1 MASFLLL
8 LGILVE
14 NLTLY
19 ISLPIIM
26 AGNLHKEQMMNSI
39 IKNLVWLLVAVV
51 GAFYFGMLALNT
63 GEEVSATWLVIASVC
78 IYMIGYRFYS
88 KYIAEKVFELDD
100 NRATPAVINND
111 GKDFVPTNKVVLFG
125 HHFAAIAGAGPLV
138 GPILAAQMGYLPSM
152 IWLLVGVVLAG
163 AVHDFTVLFISM
175 RRNGRSLGEIIKEEM
190 GKTTGSIAMVGILFI
205 MLIIVAILAMV
216 VVNALADS
224 PWGLFTIAMT
234 IPIAVFMGIYMRYLR
249 PGRVGEASVIGFILL
264 LAALYYGQAL
274 TDPAHP
280 WHDVFLLKKTTLSLI
295 IIGYGFIASI
305 LPVWLLLAPRDYL
318 STFLKI
324 GVIVAMAI
332 GILIVNPALQMPK
345 VTAFID
351 GTGPVFAGSI
361 FPFLFITIACGAI
374 SGFHALIS
382 SGTTPKMVEKES
394 HARPIGYGSML
405 MESLVGIMALIAA
418 CILEPGLYFTI
429 NSPLA
434 TLDPTAASALSA
446 DMNTIEQSVK
456 TILQNGGFVLQPEM
470 LTNGHF
476 VTMIEET
483 TKAVG
488 EPTLVA
494 KTGGAPTFAVGL
506 TQILHEVAG
515 GKESIA
521 FWYHFAIL
529 FEALFIL
536 TAVDA
541 GTRSGRFLIQ
551 DVLGNV
557 YKPMANTQ
565 SVLWGVVASAICV
578 AGWGYLLYQ
587 GAIDPQGGIF
597 TLWPLFGASNQMLAG
612 IALLLGTVVLF
623 KMGKAKYSWITIL
636 PAVWV
641 LLTTLYAAIQ
651 KLLPAN
657 GERVHDAVSHV
668 ATAQNQ
674 TALKEKALGFITKL
688 QEMGADAS
696 TMLEGKTLE
705 EWQKVVSKADILIH
719 NHTLDAILCAFFI
732 FVTLVVIGATIRIC
746 YLTAIGKGEKFP
758 LKEEPYQESKNF
770 SIQAH

>member
-1 MASFLLL
+1 
-8 LGILVE
+8 
-14 NLTLY
+14 
-19 ISLPIIM
+19 
-26 AGNLHKEQMMNSI
+26 MNSI

-234 IPIAVFMGIYMRYLR
+234 IPIAVFMGVYMRYLR

-405 MESLVGIMALIAA
+405 MESLVGVMALIAA

-434 TLDPTAASALSA
+434 TLDPAAASALSA

-636 PAVWV
+636 PAAWV

-696 TMLEGKTLE
+696 TILEGKTLE

>member
-1 MASFLLL
+1 
-8 LGILVE
+8 
-14 NLTLY
+14 
-19 ISLPIIM
+19 
-26 AGNLHKEQMMNSI
+26 MMNSI

-138 GPILAAQMGYLPSM
+138 GPILAAQMGYMPSM

-190 GKTTGSIAMVGILFI
+190 GKATGTIAMVGILFI

-696 TMLEGKTLE
+696 TILEGKTLE

>member
-1 MASFLLL
+1 
-8 LGILVE
+8 
-14 NLTLY
+14 
-19 ISLPIIM
+19 M

-138 GPILAAQMGYLPSM
+138 GPILAAQMGYMPSM

-190 GKTTGSIAMVGILFI
+190 GKATGSIAMVGILFI

-234 IPIAVFMGIYMRYLR
+234 IPIAVFMGVYMRYLR

-324 GVIVAMAI
+324 GVIVAMAA
-332 GILIVNPALQMPK
+332 GILLVNPTLQMPK

-623 KMGKAKYSWITIL
+623 KMGKARYSWITIL

>member
-1 MASFLLL
+1 
-8 LGILVE
+8 
-14 NLTLY
+14 
-19 ISLPIIM
+19 
-26 AGNLHKEQMMNSI
+26 MMNSI

-138 GPILAAQMGYLPSM
+138 GPILAAQMGYMPSM

-190 GKTTGSIAMVGILFI
+190 GKATGSIAMVGILFI

-234 IPIAVFMGIYMRYLR
+234 IPIAVFMGVYMRYLR

-476 VTMIEET
+476 VTMIEKT

>member
-1 MASFLLL
+1 
-8 LGILVE
+8 
-14 NLTLY
+14 
-19 ISLPIIM
+19 M

-138 GPILAAQMGYLPSM
+138 GPILAAQMGYMPSM

-234 IPIAVFMGIYMRYLR
+234 IPIAVFMGVYMRYLR

-434 TLDPTAASALSA
+434 TLDPAAASALSA

-688 QEMGADAS
+688 QEMGANAS
-696 TMLEGKTLE
+696 TILEGKTLE

>member
-1 MASFLLL
+1 
-8 LGILVE
+8 
-14 NLTLY
+14 
-19 ISLPIIM
+19 
-26 AGNLHKEQMMNSI
+26 MNSI

-405 MESLVGIMALIAA
+405 MESLVGVMALIAA

-434 TLDPTAASALSA
+434 TLDPAAASALSA

-636 PAVWV
+636 PAAWV

>member
-1 MASFLLL
+1 
-8 LGILVE
+8 
-14 NLTLY
+14 
-19 ISLPIIM
+19 
-26 AGNLHKEQMMNSI
+26 MNSI

-138 GPILAAQMGYLPSM
+138 GPILAAQMGYMPSM

-190 GKTTGSIAMVGILFI
+190 GKATGTIAMVGILFI

-434 TLDPTAASALSA
+434 TLDPAAASALSA

-623 KMGKAKYSWITIL
+623 KMGKARYSWITIL

-674 TALKEKALGFITKL
+674 TALKEKVLGFITKL

>member
-1 MASFLLL
+1 MPRNLLK
-8 LGILVE
+8 GA
-14 NLTLY
+14 T
-19 ISLPIIM
+19 
-26 AGNLHKEQMMNSI
+26 MNQI

-111 GKDFVPTNKVVLFG
+111 GKDFVPTNKIVLFG

-175 RRNGRSLGEIIKEEM
+175 RRNGRSLGEIIKDEM
-190 GKTTGSIAMVGILFI
+190 GKTTGSIAMIGIFFI

-234 IPIAVFMGIYMRYLR
+234 IPIAIFMGIYMRYLR

-280 WHDVFLLKKTTLSLI
+280 WHDVFLLEKTTLSLI
-295 IIGYGFIASI
+295 IIAYGFIASI

-324 GVIVAMAI
+324 GVIVAMAV
-332 GILIVNPALQMPK
+332 GILIVNPPLQMPK

-382 SGTTPKMVEKES
+382 SGTTPKMVEKET

-405 MESLVGIMALIAA
+405 MESLVGVMALIAA

-434 TLDPTAASALSA
+434 LLDPAAATALSA
-446 DMNTIEQSVK
+446 DMGTIEQSVK
-456 TILQNGGFVLQPEM
+456 AILQNGGFVLQPEM

-557 YKPMANTQ
+557 YKPIANTQ
-565 SVLWGVVASAICV
+565 SALWGVVASAICV

-623 KMGKAKYSWITIL
+623 KMGKAKHSWVTII

-641 LLTTLYAAIQ
+641 LTTTLYAATQ

-657 GERVHDAVSHV
+657 GERVHDAVSHI

-674 TALKEKALGFITKL
+674 TALREKALGFIAKL

>member
-1 MASFLLL
+1 
-8 LGILVE
+8 
-14 NLTLY
+14 
-19 ISLPIIM
+19 
-26 AGNLHKEQMMNSI
+26 MNAVV
-39 IKNLVWLLVAVV
+39 KNLVWLLVAVV
-51 GAFYFGMLALNT
+51 GAFYFGMLALNH

-100 NRATPAVINND
+100 NRATPALINND

-138 GPILAAQMGYLPSM
+138 GPILAAQMGYMPSM

-175 RRNGRSLGEIIKEEM
+175 RRNGRSLGEIIKDEM
-190 GKTTGSIAMVGILFI
+190 GKVTGTIAMVGILFI

-249 PGRVGEASVIGFILL
+249 PGRVGEASVIGFALL
-264 LAALYYGQAL
+264 LLALYYGHAVA
-274 TDPAHP
+274 DPAHP
-280 WHDVFLLKKTTLSLI
+280 WHALFTLEKTTLSLI
-295 IIGYGFIASI
+295 IIAYGFIASI

-324 GVIVAMAI
+324 GVIVAMAV
-332 GILIVNPALQMPK
+332 GILLVNPTLKMPA

-382 SGTTPKMVEKES
+382 SGTTPKMIEKES
-394 HARPIGYGSML
+394 HARAIGYGSML

-418 CILEPGLYFTI
+418 CILEPGLYFAI

-434 TLDPTAASALSA
+434 VLDPAAATALGA
-446 DMNTIEQSVK
+446 DMSAVEQSVK
-456 TILQNGGFVLQPEM
+456 GILQNAGFVLQPEM
-470 LTNGHF
+470 LANGHIANLI
-476 VTMIEET
+476 TES
-483 TKAVG
+483 AANVG
-488 EPTLVA
+488 EPTLIA

-551 DVLGNV
+551 DVLGNI
-557 YKPMANTQ
+557 YKPMANTK
-565 SVLWGVVASAICV
+565 SATWGTIASAICV

-587 GAIDPQGGIF
+587 GAIDPQGGIY

-623 KMGKAKYSWITIL
+623 KMGKAKHSWITIV
-636 PAVWV
+636 PAFWV

-668 ATAQNQ
+668 ATVQNQ
-674 TALKEKALGFITKL
+674 TALKEKALTFIAKL

-696 TMLEGKTLE
+696 TMLEGKSLE
-705 EWQKVVSKADILIH
+705 GWQKVVSKADILIH
-719 NHTLDAILCAFFI
+719 NHALDAVLCAIFI

-746 YLTAIGKGEKFP
+746 YLTAIGKGERFP
-758 LKEEPYQESKNF
+758 LREEPYQESKNF
-770 SIQAH
+770 SLQPN